1 MNTRQIY
8 YLTGGLI
15 LFAAGVLVVG
25 LDYGRMRADLT
36 ARRSM
41 DGALADDQGK
51 GRRPKPFTEEEL
63 KSDMLRAEEY
73 LRQNSKD
80 SAKKAKELYTN
91 ILSYD
96 TDPTV
101 NRVARFGLAS
111 ALYRLGDDRRALEHL
126 RALKSEKI
134 SDRKLSEN
142 VDFLLGRILLLSG
155 NEDEGR
161 SILQSLLARTTD
173 KVLLSRIHAAFG
185 DFYAKQ
191 GDRKKARQSYR
202 IAVEYYPDNFHAAFS
217 GESARRFADM
227 TDSDRARYD
236 LDLTDRIYQQQK
248 KTQKK
253 KEPAQKRP
261 AKAAPK
267 RRERKKTAE
276 KKRDE
281 PEAYQKA
288 RELYARGLSLSRKNA
303 YSDALKNYGEA
314 LDLLKGLKPDRI
326 KSSSLRN
333 RVYRQLEHVY
343 FRMGEATASMEDS
356 EKAHAYF
363 DRVLSNPD
371 SSLDQAAMVRK
382 GILLFDAGQY
392 EKAYMTFNRAIQE
405 FPDGSYTRRAAQ
417 WMRETENFLKK
428 QTP

>member
-36 ARRSM
+36 ARRSV
-41 DGALADDQGK
+41 DGALADDQGQ

-96 TDPTV
+96 TDATV

-126 RALKSEKI
+126 RALKSEDI
-134 SDRKLSEN
+134 SDRTLSEN

-185 DFYAKQ
+185 DYYAQK
-191 GDRKKARQSYR
+191 GDRKRARKSYR

-227 TDSDRARYD
+227 TDADRARYD
-236 LDLTDRIYQQQK
+236 LNLTDKIYQKKESVRKKKAERTGPK
-248 KTQKK
+248 KTT
-253 KEPAQKRP
+253 PARQ
-261 AKAAPK
+261 
-267 RRERKKTAE
+267 ERKKPSD
-276 KKRDE
+276 KRRDD

-303 YSDALKNYGEA
+303 FSDALKHYGEA
-314 LDLLKGLKPDRI
+314 LELLKGLQPDRI
-326 KSSSLRN
+326 KNSSLRN

-356 EKAHAYF
+356 EKARAYF

-417 WMRETENFLKK
+417 WMRETENFIKK
-428 QTP
+428 ETP